1 MKQIKRELFKMKSET
16 WPCNFNGTP
25 LLTNLFRSSRPIHLS
40 NCQIVR
46 FSFCPF
52 VRLSVCLFV
61 HLSFC
66 PFDLSRVILLE
77 VLKCRLHF
85 YTLIEMYLLLLCE
98 NDKLMTSLESWNLFV
113 TRMTFDDVSRSI
125 FLRIRSQNTSKS
137 NFFVNLKWDTKIL
150 ILRDWWQIFMDSIA
164 YVYFT
169 IKLCYNLQKTR

>member
-1 MKQIKRELFKMKSET
+1 MKQFKRELFKMKSET

-66 PFDLSRVILLE
+66 PFDLSRVIPLE

-85 YTLIEMYLLLLCE
+85 YALIEMYLLLFWRMTNWWRHWNLGVSLLRE
-98 NDKLMTSLESWNLFV
+98 WHSMTSAEVFFTYMEWKH
-113 TRMTFDDVSRSI
+113 
-125 FLRIRSQNTSKS
+125 SKKKL
-137 NFFVNLKWDTKIL
+137 FVNLKWETKNIDFMGL
-150 ILRDWWQIFMDSIA
+150 ITD
-164 YVYFT
+164 
-169 IKLCYNLQKTR
+169 